1 MSGIIFVGYFV
12 RYGVG
17 PMISL
22 HHVPSKKAQLYLLP
36 AGFLFI
42 VVTVFGIPVHAG
54 EVVMHTDTI
63 TFAQPSMPSASC
75 NCEGNRQPPWHGSV
89 GNRCCN
95 RPCCPPPT
103 HFHADASGQLRA
115 KDEARSQCVKLPPA
129 FPKFENW
136 RHTGRLPSPTPLVV
150 PRYYH

>member
-1 MSGIIFVGYFV
+1 MN
-12 RYGVG
+12 
-17 PMISL
+17 SL
-22 HHVPSKKAQLYLLP
+22 HHVPSKKVQLYLVP

-75 NCEGNRQPPWHGSV
+75 NCEGDHQPPWHGSV

-103 HFHADASGQLRA
+103 LFHADACVGWWGLSTTFEVEESMARRA
-115 KDEARSQCVKLPPA
+115 LSRRVIS
-129 FPKFENW
+129 
-136 RHTGRLPSPTPLVV
+136 
-150 PRYYH
+150 